1 MLASTSADP
10 DVVTKDYDTEESY
23 SGDSEPDFTL
33 TSSKPKSKTQAT
45 AAKPKPAPVPSRTGS
60 TTSVD
65 SDKKPNISDTKG
77 GSSGGLKKGAR
88 GQSTLQ
94 GFFKKK

>member
-1 MLASTSADP
+1 MVANLY
-10 DVVTKDYDTEESY
+10 VVTKDYDTEESY
-23 SGDSEPDFTL
+23 SGDSEPEAAA
-33 TSSKPKSKTQAT
+33 TSSKAKSKTQAQ
-45 AAKPKPAPVPSRTGS
+45 APKAKPPQAPSRTGS

-65 SDKKPNISDTKG
+65 SDKKPNISETKP